1 MPRPLFAITD
11 DLIRLNDLLDEI
23 EGDMSRLGEMES
35 AITGFMDSLSGEEAA
50 KLDAYVNLI
59 RQLETEA
66 AVAKAEAEQ
75 YANKA
80 RTRESR
86 AQWLKDR
93 LKMHMERTGQTKVE
107 TERGRTVAI
116 QKNGGKLPLA
126 VNEDVNLDALPLW
139 FTKIVRSVDT
149 DAVRTALERG
159 EILDFARLEERATHL
174 RIR

>member
-1 MPRPLFAITD
+1 MSRPLFAITD

-23 EGDMSRLGEMES
+23 EGDMSRLGEMEP

-59 RQLETEA
+59 RQLESEA

-75 YANKA
+75 YAKKA

-93 LKMHMERTGQTKVE
+93 LKMHMERTGQAKIE

-116 QKNGGKLPLA
+116 QKNSTASLVVVP
-126 VNEDVNLDALPLW
+126 DVNLDAVPAE
-139 FTKIVRSVDT
+139 FVRVTKELDKV
-149 DAVRTALERG
+149 AVKKSMENGATWW
-159 EILDFARLEERATHL
+159 FARLGDRGTSL
-174 RIR
+174 RIK